1 MSAVVVVVAI
11 LLMMYRFRKSQLSL
25 SPLSL
30 SLLSLSLSRPLSL
43 SLSLAR
49 WRHARTFPRWGVAV
63 RAVVVVLVL
72 HDKLCETVSLEGR
85 EILTIIAG
93 GSPFPMNTEQAQAD
107 KKLRRLDT
115 LTAS

>member
-1 MSAVVVVVAI
+1 MTPGMVCVI
-11 LLMMYRFRKSQLSL
+11 SL
-25 SPLSL
+25 A
-30 SLLSLSLSRPLSL
+30 LSL